1 MKIPFATMKYMHAD
15 IKKEMMNKFEE
26 IYDKGMYILGEEV
39 DLFEKEYAKFVG
51 AKYCVGVGN
60 GLDALRISMIALG
73 IGSGDEVI
81 VPSNTYI
88 ATALAVSYTGAKPVL
103 VDPDE
108 ETYNLSEKGLE
119 KAITKKT
126 KAIVAVHLY
135 GQSCQMDE
143 IVKIAK
149 KHKLFLIEDC
159 AQSHN
164 AKYKNKM
171 TGTFGDVGCFSFYPG
186 KNLGA
191 LGDAGAIVTNSKDL
205 AERVRAIANYG
216 SNKKYHHLY
225 KGVNSRL
232 DEIQAGFLRIKL
244 KHLKE
249 YTKEREKIAKRY
261 LTEINND
268 KIKLPV
274 IAKDCTH
281 VWHVFAIRCKTRD
294 DLQKYLSEKGIYT
307 IIHYPISIA
316 KQVAY
321 EKDKLNDLP
330 IAEVIANEEL
340 SLPLYIGM
348 PKEEVDYVIET
359 INNY

>member
-1 MKIPFATMKYMHAD
+1 MKVPFATMKYMHAD

-39 DLFEKEYAKFVG
+39 ELFEKEYAKFVG
-51 AKYCVGVGN
+51 TKYCVGVGN
-60 GLDALRISMIALG
+60 GLDALRVSMIALG
-73 IGSGDEVI
+73 IGDGDEVI

-108 ETYNLSEKGLE
+108 NTYNLSKKGLE
-119 KAITKKT
+119 EAITKKT

-135 GQSCQMDE
+135 GQSCQMDD

-164 AKYKNKM
+164 AKYKGQM

-205 AERVRAIANYG
+205 ADKVRAIANYG
-216 SNKKYHHLY
+216 SNKKYHHIY

-232 DEIQAGFLRIKL
+232 DEFQAGFLRVKL

-261 LTEINND
+261 LTEIKND

-274 IAKDCTH
+274 VAKDCTH

-316 KQVAY
+316 KQIAY
-321 EKDKLNDLP
+321 KKDKLNDLP
-330 IAEVIANEEL
+330 IAEVIADEEL

-348 PKEEVDYVIET
+348 PKEEIDYVIET
-359 INNY
+359 INKY

>member
-1 MKIPFATMKYMHAD
+1 
-15 IKKEMMNKFEE
+15 
-26 IYDKGMYILGEEV
+26 
-39 DLFEKEYAKFVG
+39 
-51 AKYCVGVGN
+51 
-60 GLDALRISMIALG
+60 MIALG
-73 IGSGDEVI
+73 IGDGDEVI

-108 ETYNLSEKGLE
+108 NTYNLSKKGLE
-119 KAITKKT
+119 EAITKKT

-135 GQSCQMDE
+135 GQSCQMDD

-164 AKYKNKM
+164 AKYKGQM

-205 AERVRAIANYG
+205 ADKVRAIANYG
-216 SNKKYHHLY
+216 SNKKYHHIY

-232 DEIQAGFLRIKL
+232 DEFQAGFLRIKL
-244 KHLKE
+244 KHLKK
-249 YTKEREKIAKRY
+249 YTSEREKIAKRY
-261 LTEINND
+261 LTEIKND

-274 IAKDCTH
+274 VAKDCTH

-316 KQVAY
+316 KQIAY
-321 EKDKLNDLP
+321 KKDKLNDLP
-330 IAEVIANEEL
+330 IAEVIADEEL

-348 PKEEVDYVIET
+348 PKEEIDYVIET
-359 INNY
+359 INKY

>member
-1 MKIPFATMKYMHAD
+1 MKVPFATMKYMHAD
-15 IKKEMMNKFEE
+15 IKKEIMNKFEE

-39 DLFEKEYAKFVG
+39 ELFEKEYAKFVG
-51 AKYCVGVGN
+51 TKYCVGVGN
-60 GLDALRISMIALG
+60 GLDALRVSMIALG
-73 IGSGDEVI
+73 IGDGDEVI

-108 ETYNLSEKGLE
+108 NTYNLSKKGLE
-119 KAITKKT
+119 EAITKKT

-135 GQSCQMDE
+135 GQSCQMDD

-164 AKYKNKM
+164 AKYKGQM

-205 AERVRAIANYG
+205 ADKVRAIANYG
-216 SNKKYHHLY
+216 SNKKYHHIY

-232 DEIQAGFLRIKL
+232 DEFQAGFLRIKL

-249 YTKEREKIAKRY
+249 YTSEREKIAKRY
-261 LTEINND
+261 LTEIKND

-274 IAKDCTH
+274 VAKDCTH

-294 DLQKYLSEKGIYT
+294 DLQKYLSENGIYT

-321 EKDKLNDLP
+321 KNDELNDLP
-330 IAEVIANEEL
+330 IAEKIADEEL

-348 PKEEVDYVIET
+348 PKEEIDYVIET
-359 INNY
+359 INKY

>member
-39 DLFEKEYAKFVG
+39 ELFEKEYAKFVG
-51 AKYCVGVGN
+51 TKYCVGVGN
-60 GLDALRISMIALG
+60 GLDALRVSMVALG
-73 IGSGDEVI
+73 IGAGDEVI

-103 VDPDE
+103 VDPKED
-108 ETYNLSEKGLE
+108 TYNLDAKKLE
-119 KAITKKT
+119 ESINDKT
-126 KAIVAVHLY
+126 KAIIAVHLY
-135 GQSCQMDE
+135 GQSCEMDE

-149 KHKLFLIEDC
+149 KHKLLLIEDC

-164 AKYKNKM
+164 AKYKDQM

-205 AERVRAIANYG
+205 ADKVRAIANYG

-232 DEIQAGFLRIKL
+232 DELQAGFLRIKL

-294 DLQKYLSEKGIYT
+294 DLQKYLSENGIYT

-316 KQVAY
+316 KQLAY
-321 EKDKLNDLP
+321 KNDKLNDLP
-330 IAEVIANEEL
+330 IAEMIADEEL